1 MCVWLIPIPR
11 STAVVDERGGR
22 ASGTPARA
30 STPARPLPTCVHR
43 HSPTFLVCPRRPC
56 CTPLDDCTCPLPLPR
71 LALGCRLPGPSPGPH
86 PLPVAEPF
94 LIADFRGRC
103 GRHPAE
109 AEEALRS
116 LGGRAP
122 LPWDAV
128 RLTPCPSAMS
138 FQKSRVRWR
147 ARRRWPMCRCC
158 LPSSP
163 RTTDCGVYAC
173 RRRRRPPPR
182 DPLLCFVSFGRGIM
196 HRRRRR
202 NALLPQ
208 GIDHPSARGLGACLL
223 PALSRCRPPCPRSCS
238 LTP

>member
-1 MCVWLIPIPR
+1 MCVWLIPIPH

-122 LPWDAV
+122 LPWDAA

-147 ARRRWPMCRCC
+147 ARRRWPMCPARGR
-158 LPSSP
+158 
-163 RTTDCGVYAC
+163 RTAASMLAAAAAARLRGTHA
-173 RRRRRPPPR
+173 
-182 DPLLCFVSFGRGIM
+182 LCFVSFGRGIM

-202 NALLPQ
+202 NAHLPQ
-208 GIDHPSARGLGACLL
+208 GIDHPSARGLGHVCFPPFPGA
-223 PALSRCRPPCPRSCS
+223 ALHALVRV
-238 LTP
+238 L